1 MPGKMTDIIRLT
13 VSLPLEERDWLR
25 NQAKANLT
33 SINAELVRA
42 LRANRTS
49 VEKRRARKGSDA
61 GKVQG

>member
-42 LRANRTS
+42 RLPSADGEGR
-49 VEKRRARKGSDA
+49 
-61 GKVQG
+61 Q